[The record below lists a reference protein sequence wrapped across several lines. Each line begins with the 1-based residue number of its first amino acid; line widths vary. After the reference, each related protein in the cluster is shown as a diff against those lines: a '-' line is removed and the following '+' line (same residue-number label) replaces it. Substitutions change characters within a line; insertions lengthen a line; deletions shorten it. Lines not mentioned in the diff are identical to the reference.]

1 MRRFALAMMGLFLVV
16 VPALRADEW
25 SKTFT
30 LSGKPELRVE
40 TSDANITVETW
51 DQNTIEA
58 RVTTTRWKIGDK
70 GLTILDHQTRNAVEL
85 EVRFPHR
92 NLVFEVGQH
101 RVDVEIHMP
110 REGKVNLR
118 TGDGRI
124 RLSNFKGDMELESSD
139 GSLEIDGV
147 DGSVRAHSG
156 DGQIQAGGRFDRL
169 ELSTSDGRIEARAL
183 SGSTMAT
190 GWDLHTGDGSVT
202 LQLPQS
208 ISADVDLHTG
218 DGHITLD
225 LPLTVEGSLGEKNI
239 RGKLNGGGNSL
250 RIHTGDGS
258 IRLEKS

>member
-1 MRRFALAMMGLFLVV
+1 MRRLALTMMGLFLVA

-25 SKTFT
+25 TKTFT

-70 GLTILDHQTRNAVEL
+70 GLTILDHQTGNAVEL

-92 NLVFEVGQH
+92 NFVFDVGQR
-101 RVDVEIHMP
+101 RVEIEIHMP
-110 REGKVNLR
+110 REGKVDLR
-118 TGDGRI
+118 TGDGRV
-124 RLSNFKGDMELESSD
+124 RLSNLKGDMDLESSD
-139 GSLEIDGV
+139 GSLEIEGV
-147 DGSVRAHSG
+147 DGSVRARSG
-156 DGQIQAGGRFDRL
+156 DGHVQASGRFDRL
-169 ELSTSDGRIEARAL
+169 ELSTSDGRIDARAL
-183 SGSTMAT
+183 SGSTIAT

-202 LQLPQS
+202 LQVPQS

-225 LPLTVEGSLGEKNI
+225 LPLTVEGSLGEKNV